1 MWITFLINC
10 YKKIMN
16 AVLVLLWIIV
26 PVVGGV
32 RGGLV
37 GVLCGLAAVLVFE
50 FLVMPP
56 VFVLF
61 EINENQKEMKKA
73 NSSEPAPGGEVYS
86 VESGRG
92 SGWNCAYCDA
102 VQCDN
107 CYLAGRMF

>member
-16 AVLVLLWIIV
+16 VVLVLLWIIV

-73 NSSEPAPGGEVYS
+73 NSSEPAPSGEVYS